1 MRRSKP
7 KSEAL
12 VSDVRSAMRRALD
25 LLSRREHSAVEL
37 QSKLRAKGF
46 EATHIDAALAALV
59 DKGLLDDNRFVESY
73 ARSRINRGYGPLRI
87 RAELR
92 DRGAEPASDEWF
104 SDDEPVDWFE
114 LASNAREKRF
124 GPAKPQDYKEQ
135 ARQMRFL
142 QQRGFTSEQIRA
154 AVRPPE

>member
-1 MRRSKP
+1 MRHSKP
-7 KSEAL
+7 KSEAPF
-12 VSDVRSAMRRALD
+12 SDVRSAMRRALD

-37 QSKLRAKGF
+37 QAKLGAKGF
-46 EATHIDAALAALV
+46 EAAHIDAALAALV
-59 DKGLLDDNRFVESY
+59 DKGLLNEKRFVESY
-73 ARSRINRGYGPLRI
+73 VRSRINRGYGPLRI

-92 DRGAEPASDEWF
+92 ERGAEPASDEWF
-104 SDDEPVDWFE
+104 SDDKPVDWFA

-124 GPAKPQDYKEQ
+124 GCVLPQDYKEQ

-154 AVRPPE
+154 AIRPSE